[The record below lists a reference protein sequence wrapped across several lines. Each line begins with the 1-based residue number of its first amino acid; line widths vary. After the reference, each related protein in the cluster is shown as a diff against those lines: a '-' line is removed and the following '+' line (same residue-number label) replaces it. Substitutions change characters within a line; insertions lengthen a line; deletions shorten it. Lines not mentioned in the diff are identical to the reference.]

1 MGKEETTPENRPLE
15 SAENGKTN
23 KRCIEGSKKL
33 PAKGSSSNGDDVH
46 EKVSSP
52 AAEEKATSE
61 TVNVTEEK
69 TKKLTRP
76 RSDRMP
82 ILGKKTKLCKSCV
95 RCRKRKVKCDSLK
108 PSCSTCLRGGLTCAY
123 LPARKRGPPNTKEL
137 IQRRVELAGGD
148 FASALGTAMIPGVP
162 YFGNVNMCT
171 PPMVQPM
178 STPTVLSQAAISSSL
193 AQLVLPNGEVTLL
206 PILDYSNSLAG
217 ISVRVDGRGLNNDV
231 LTGGR
236 GLMSMAA
243 VPAVVGVV
251 PCPVGMAGMAGVP
264 PVADYA
270 VPGALH
276 GNGVGESPQGHGQGQ
291 GQTGLQ
297 QIQQE
302 QASAAVF
309 QQAYAQQYAQ
319 MAQMQ
324 FAMQAQ
330 AAAVAAQQGSAQ
342 AAAVAQQATARQ
354 STSSPLLPRVPPQTQ
369 SVQPPPVVPNS
380 LETMPASAPPSN
392 NVP

>member
-1 MGKEETTPENRPLE
+1 MGKEEIPPENKPLE
-15 SAENGKTN
+15 SAENGKTK
-23 KRCIEGSKKL
+23 KRSIEGSKKL

-46 EKVSSP
+46 ER
-52 AAEEKATSE
+52 AEEKATSE

-69 TKKLTRP
+69 KKKLTRP

-82 ILGKKTKLCKSCV
+82 ILGKEMKLCKSCV

-108 PSCSTCLRGGLTCAY
+108 PSCSTCLRGGLTCVY
-123 LPARKRGPPNTKEL
+123 LPARKRGPPNTEEL
-137 IQRRVELAGGD
+137 TQRRMELSGRE

-162 YFGNVNMCT
+162 YFGNVNMVA
-171 PPMVQPM
+171 PPIVQ
-178 STPTVLSQAAISSSL
+178 PTVLSQAAISSSI

-231 LTGGR
+231 LAGGR

-243 VPAVVGVV
+243 APAVVGVV
-251 PCPVGMAGMAGVP
+251 PCPAGIAGMAG
-264 PVADYA
+264 VADYA
-270 VPGALH
+270 VPGALN
-276 GNGVGESPQGHGQGQ
+276 GNGVGGSPQGQ

-297 QIQQE
+297 HIQQE
-302 QASAAVF
+302 QASAAAF
-309 QQAYAQQYAQ
+309 QQAYAQQQYVQ

-330 AAAVAAQQGSAQ
+330 AAAVAAQQ
-342 AAAVAQQATARQ
+342 AAARQ
-354 STSSPLLPRVPPQTQ
+354 STSSPLLPGVLQTQ
-369 SVQPPPVVPNS
+369 SVQPPGVVPNS
-380 LETMPASAPPSN
+380 LATMPASAPPSN